1 MRTTILFISMLCFLN
16 CNGQN
21 KNSDVKATG
30 SASDY
35 SSIFKILKD
44 NLIKNVKRDN
54 PDFEVENYDN
64 NDYFSLELRS
74 EGAPYGGYYFSKK
87 KEDQIFGDLNA
98 DGVDDI
104 VVSVES
110 NSGGNTSYTDY
121 YLFLSNNGKYEL
133 ANPDSWDIP
142 AQCDKEG
149 YGRFV
154 LMEISNGKLIGE
166 SQCMT
171 ENDPRCCPSVIYTTV
186 FELDDGYLN
195 WVSTDFKENRTVEDY
210 QSN

>member
-1 MRTTILFISMLCFLN
+1 MLCFLN

-21 KNSDVKATG
+21 KKSDTKATD

-54 PDFEVENYDN
+54 PDFEVENFEN
-64 NDYFSLELRS
+64 NEYFSLDLRFD
-74 EGAPYGGYYFSKK
+74 GAPYGGYYFSKK
-87 KEDQIFGDLNA
+87 KEDQLFGDLNA

-110 NSGGNTSYTDY
+110 NSGGNTSYTNY
-121 YLFLSNNGKYEL
+121 YLFLSKNGKYEL

-142 AQCDKEG
+142 SQCDKEG

-186 FELDDGYLN
+186 FEFNDGSLN
-195 WVSTDFKENRTVEDY
+195 WISTDFKENRTLEDY

>member
-1 MRTTILFISMLCFLN
+1 M
-16 CNGQN
+16 
-21 KNSDVKATG
+21 
-30 SASDY
+30 
-35 SSIFKILKD
+35 
-44 NLIKNVKRDN
+44 KRDS
-54 PDFEVENYDN
+54 PDFEIENYDT

-74 EGAPYGGYYFSKK
+74 EGIPYGGSYFSKK

-133 ANPDSWDIP
+133 ANPDSWDFP
-142 AQCDKEG
+142 NQCDKEG

-186 FELDDGYLN
+186 FELDDGYLK
-195 WVSTDFKENRTVEDY
+195 WISTDFKENRTVEYY

>member
-1 MRTTILFISMLCFLN
+1 MKTTILFISMLCFLN

-21 KNSDVKATG
+21 KNSDAKTTG
-30 SASDY
+30 STSDY

-54 PDFEVENYDN
+54 PDFEVENYDT
-64 NDYFSLELRS
+64 NDYFSLDLRF
-74 EGAPYGGYYFSKK
+74 EGAPYGGLYFSKK
-87 KEDQIFGDLNA
+87 KEDQITGDLNA

-110 NSGGNTSYTDY
+110 NSGGNSSYTNY

-133 ANPDSWDIP
+133 SNPDSWDIP

-154 LMEISNGKLIGE
+154 LMKISNGKLIGE

-171 ENDPRCCPSVIYTTV
+171 DDDPRCCPSVIYTTV
-186 FELDDGYLN
+186 FDLDEGYLN